1 MSRRPPIWLAALA
14 LIVAGAVTTGAGCRS
29 SAKEGSAGEAAARVT
44 EHPLL
49 WSATKDGRTT
59 YFLGT
64 MHIGFNA
71 EKQLP
76 PWVWDRVR
84 AAKSFAVET
93 DISDPLLME
102 TGIRRDGTTLR
113 QELGEEYWKKL
124 EKELGEGGAR
134 SALRMTPSAVSSL
147 LEIKGLPPAMP
158 MDLMLFGE
166 AATAGQ
172 QIIYLEPAS
181 AQVALLEKWVD
192 LRALKASLDERAAG
206 AATASKELL
215 AAYVEGD
222 VQKLEALGG
231 DRDTFKKAGRSDAEY
246 DEMMKELLY
255 DRNAA
260 WIGKIEAMHAAS
272 DGDGGAMV
280 AVGAMHLI
288 GERSVLEL
296 LEQRGYQVRRV
307 AAPPKGARA
316 KN

>member
-14 LIVAGAVTTGAGCRS
+14 LVVAGAVTTGCRGA
-29 SAKEGSAGEAAARVT
+29 AKDPALGGEAAPRVT
-44 EHPLL
+44 ERPLL
-49 WSATKDGRTT
+49 WAATKDGNTT
-59 YFLGT
+59 YLLGT

-84 AAKSFAVET
+84 AAKSFAIET
-93 DISDPLLME
+93 DISDPKLME

-124 EKELGEGGAR
+124 EKELGPGGAN

-147 LEIKGLPPAMP
+147 LEIKGMPPAMP

-166 AATAGQ
+166 ASTAGKQ
-172 QIIYLEPAS
+172 LVFLEPAT
-181 AQVALLEKWVD
+181 AQIALLEKWVD

-206 AATASKELL
+206 TATVSKELL
-215 AAYVEGD
+215 AAYVAGD
-222 VQKLEALGG
+222 VKKLEALGG

-246 DEMMKELLY
+246 DEMMRELLY

-260 WIGKIEAMHAAS
+260 WIPKIEEMHAG
-272 DGDGGAMV
+272 GDAMV

-288 GERSVLEL
+288 GKRSVLDL
-296 LEQRGYQVRRV
+296 LEQRGYQVSRVV
-307 AAPPKGARA
+307 AAPAGGSGA